1 MSGIETL
8 DLLRLH
14 VYMTLDSF
22 KEDFSLVTLLIIGGL
37 LKGLYFHIDLVLDLF
52 FSHPSYSLLQ
62 IGTFGLNYADR
73 LGHLEASD
81 TLGNCSSR
89 LLEAVKNLI
98 WLITGKVFAEL
109 SLHLLVLCLHMIK

>member
-1 MSGIETL
+1 MSEIETL

-14 VYMTLDSF
+14 IGMTLDSF

-37 LKGLYFHIDLVLDLF
+37 LKGLYNDLVLDLF
-52 FSHPSYSLLQ
+52 FSHPSYSLLH

-98 WLITGKVFAEL
+98 WLITGKVLAEL
-109 SLHLLVLCLHMIK
+109 GLHLLVLCLHMVK